1 MASTPRRSGD
11 DYGGSLRRQGGKGV
25 GGEVVVEEAE
35 AEAEAEALGEIE

>member
-11 DYGGSLRRQGGKGV
+11 DRRLAQARGKGV

-35 AEAEAEALGEIE
+35 VEAEAEALGEIE